1 MFRRSLLCAVAMA
14 SALAGPVA
22 AAPEAYRL
30 GPEDRVRL
38 KVTEWRAARG
48 ESYEWEALTGEFLID
63 AGGRLA
69 LPLLG
74 EVSAGGMTT
83 SELSGLVAEALQRRV
98 GLVSR
103 PDASVEVAQFRPFF
117 VVGQVDKP
125 GAYPYRPGLTVL
137 QAVSLAGGLYR
148 EVPMGAQRLAREV
161 INARGELRDLMIERS
176 ALLARRAR
184 LQAETRGDAAITF
197 PEAVTEER
205 KTIPAVADAM
215 REEEALFEAR
225 RIALRSQIDALTQA
239 KLLIDAEIGT
249 LQEKAVTQDRQLG
262 LARKELDNINAL
274 MQRGLAI
281 SPRQLALEQTVA
293 QMESARLDIA
303 LAISRSRQD
312 ISRNDRT
319 ILDLRNQRQSTV
331 LIDLRET
338 QTKLAKIQEKAETMR
353 ALLIDSEVTAPQAI
367 LARRIAERRPMTYA
381 LVRREA
387 DGVREIAASETET
400 VQPGDVLKVEGP
412 LPDETPPRSRV
423 GADTT
428 ATVVG
433 RGG

>member
-1 MFRRSLLCAVAMA
+1 MFRRSLLCAVVIA

-74 EVSAGGMTT
+74 EVTAGGMTT
-83 SELSGLVAEALQRRV
+83 SELSSLIAETLQRRV

-125 GAYPYRPGLTVL
+125 GAYPYRPGLNVL

-148 EVPMGAQRLAREV
+148 ETPMGTQRLAREV

-197 PEAVTEER
+197 PEAVTER
-205 KTIPAVADAM
+205 KMITAVADAM
-215 REEEALFEAR
+215 LEEGALFEAR

-239 KLLIDAEIGT
+239 KLLIDAEIST
-249 LQEKAVTQDRQLG
+249 LQEKAVSQDRQLA
-262 LARKELDNINAL
+262 LARKELDNINSL

-331 LIDLRET
+331 LIELRET
-338 QTKLAKIQEKAETMR
+338 QTKLAKLQEKAETMR

-367 LARRIAERRPMTYA
+367 LARRNAERRPVTYA

-387 DGVREIAASETET
+387 DGVRESTASETET

-412 LPDETPPRSRV
+412 LLDEVPPRSQV

-428 ATVVG
+428 STVVG

>member
-1 MFRRSLLCAVAMA
+1 MFRHSLLCAAVIV
-14 SALAGPVA
+14 SGLAGPVA
-22 AAPEAYRL
+22 AAPDVYRL

-48 ESYEWEALTGEFLID
+48 ESYEWEALTGEFLVD

-69 LPLLG
+69 LPLVG
-74 EVSAGGMTT
+74 EVTAGGMTT
-83 SELSGLVAEALQRRV
+83 SELANLIGEKLQQRV

-125 GAYPYRPGLTVL
+125 GAYPYRPRLTVL
-137 QAVSLAGGLYR
+137 QAVSLAGGFYR
-148 EVPMGAQRLAREV
+148 ETPVGGQRLAREV

-184 LQAETRGDAAITF
+184 LQAETRGDAAIAF
-197 PEAVTEER
+197 PEAVTER
-205 KTIPAVADAM
+205 KGIPAVADAI
-215 REEEALFEAR
+215 REEEALFDAR
-225 RIALRSQIDALTQA
+225 RTALRSQIDALTQS
-239 KLLIDAEIGT
+239 KILIDAEIST
-249 LQEKAVTQDRQLG
+249 LQEKAVSQDRQLG
-262 LARKELDNINAL
+262 LARKELDNINSL

-331 LIDLRET
+331 LTDLRET
-338 QTKLAKIQEKAETMR
+338 QTKLAKLQEKVDTMR
-353 ALLIDSEVTAPQAI
+353 ALLIDSEVTVPQAI
-367 LARRIAERRPMTYA
+367 LARRIAERRPATYA

-387 DGVREIAASETET
+387 DGIREIAAGETDT

-412 LPDETPPRSRV
+412 LIEDAPQRSQAE
-423 GADTT
+423 ADRTS
-428 ATVVG
+428 AVVG